1 MELNFRNELKTE
13 QTQKLALS
21 QEMVQSLNIL
31 KFSGEELLDYLSD
44 AMDENPVI
52 DVELPSMGEQ
62 QIVEV
67 TDDSRF
73 YLEEDSEYIPE
84 EDLFGS
90 VYDGV
95 YDNREDEWEPRD
107 WYEYSE
113 TVTQEYDNYYG
124 RYTYDSEYRDLYDFD
139 LSGNGD
145 MSLPDHL
152 AYQLELTD
160 APFMTKAVA
169 DYIILSLDENG
180 YMKVPLEE
188 VAETL
193 NVDRALVEEALKLV
207 TTFDPVGVGAQSL
220 GECMIL
226 QLQAIG
232 RLDSEYRRIINDHL
246 ENIAFNRLGVIA
258 KDTGLSL
265 NEVQERADIIRSLE
279 PKPGRAYSV
288 RQEVRYIIPD
298 VKVEKEQ
305 DEYNV
310 SINRVASPKV
320 IIRSEYRDMLKD
332 SQTGSAVADFLTSR
346 FNTAKWLI
354 RSIDQRNETI
364 LKVTGEIV
372 RRQKAFFDEGKQALR
387 PLTMREVA
395 ESVGVHEST
404 VSRAVNG
411 KYLQCPQGVYE
422 LRYFFAGAADAAG
435 DATSEYLKQIIANL
449 VQAEDQRLPMS
460 DRSIAEAIMIMG
472 IKISR
477 RTVAKYR
484 EEMGIPSSN
493 IRKRV

>member
-13 QTQKLALS
+13 QTQKLTLS

-31 KFSGEELLDYLSD
+31 KLSGDELLDYLSD

-52 DVELPSMGEQ
+52 DVELPDLDERQM
-62 QIVEV
+62 IEV
-67 TDDSRF
+67 SDETDL
-73 YLEEDSEYIPE
+73 YLDENPEFIPE
-84 EDLFGS
+84 EDLFES

-95 YDNREDEWEPRD
+95 YDTADDEWEPRD

-113 TVTQEYDNYYG
+113 NVSSEFDSYYG
-124 RYTYDSEYRDLYDFD
+124 RFTYDSEYRDRYDYD
-139 LSGNGD
+139 LNGGGD
-145 MSLPDHL
+145 MSLPDYL

-180 YMKVPLEE
+180 YMKTPLEE
-188 VAETL
+188 VCDEL
-193 NVDRALVEEALKLV
+193 NVDLPLVEEALKLV
-207 TTFDPVGVGAQSL
+207 ETFDPVGVGARTL
-220 GECMIL
+220 GECMVL
-226 QLQAIG
+226 QLKSIG
-232 RLDSEYRRIINDHL
+232 RMDSIYQLIIDEHL
-246 ENIAFNRLGVIA
+246 ENIAFNRLGAIA

-265 NEVQERADIIRSLE
+265 TEVQDRADIIRSLE

-288 RQEVRYIIPD
+288 KQEVRYIIPD
-298 VKVEKEQ
+298 VKVDKDH

-332 SQTGSAVADFLTSR
+332 SENGSAVADFLTSR
-346 FNTAKWLI
+346 FNTARWLI
-354 RSIDQRNETI
+354 RAIDQRNETI

-372 RRQKAFFDEGKQALR
+372 RRQKTFFDEGKHGLR

-411 KYLQCPQGVYE
+411 KYLQCAQGVYE
-422 LRYFFAGAADAAG
+422 LRYFFTGAADAAG

-449 VQAEDQRLPMS
+449 VQSEDRRLPMS
-460 DRSIAEAIMIMG
+460 DRSIAEAILIMG

-493 IRKRV
+493 MRKRI

>member
-52 DVELPSMGEQ
+52 DVELPAMEER

-67 TDDSRF
+67 TDDSEF
-73 YLEEDSEYIPE
+73 SLDENSDFIPE

-95 YDNREDEWEPRD
+95 YDAREDDWEPHD

-113 TVTQEYDNYYG
+113 TVSNEYDSYYG
-124 RYTYDSEYRDLYDFD
+124 RFTYDSEYRDLYDYD

-145 MSLPDHL
+145 ISLSDHL
-152 AYQLELTD
+152 AYQLEMTD

-180 YMKVPLEE
+180 YMKVPLKE
-188 VAETL
+188 VAEEL
-193 NVDRALVEEALKLV
+193 NVEESLVEDALQLV
-207 TTFDPVGVGAQSL
+207 TTFDPVGVGARTL

-226 QLQAIG
+226 QLQSIG
-232 RLDSEYRRIINDHL
+232 RMDDMYRTIIENHL
-246 ENIAFNRLGVIA
+246 ENIAFNRLGAIA

-265 NEVQERADIIRSLE
+265 LEVQDRADTIRSLE

-288 RQEVRYIIPD
+288 RQDIRYIIPD
-298 VKVEKEQ
+298 VKVEKDQ

-320 IIRSEYRDMLKD
+320 IIRSEYRDMLRD
-332 SQTGSAVADFLTSR
+332 SENGSAVADFLTSR

-411 KYLQCPQGVYE
+411 KYLQCQQGVYE
-422 LRYFFAGAADAAG
+422 LRYFFTGAADAAG

-460 DRSIAEAIMIMG
+460 DRSIAEAILIMG

-484 EEMGIPSSN
+484 EEMGIPSSTL
-493 IRKRV
+493 RKRI